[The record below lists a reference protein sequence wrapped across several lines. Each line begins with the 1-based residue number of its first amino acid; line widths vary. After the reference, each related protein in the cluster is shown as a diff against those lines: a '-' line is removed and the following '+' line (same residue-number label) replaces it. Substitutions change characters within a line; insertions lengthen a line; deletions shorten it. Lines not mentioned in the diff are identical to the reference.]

1 MTPESKRFLRIIL
14 NGKAAGNPELRTAV
28 GALRERGYRIDVGR
42 VNNRL
47 FVNIFTCST
56 EVSQTIS
63 VFRYAIASESL
74 KFIRI

>member
-1 MTPESKRFLRIIL
+1 MTPEPKRFMRIIL
-14 NGKAAGNPELRTAV
+14 NGKAVGNLGFRMAV
-28 GALRERGYRIDVGR
+28 GTLRDRGYRIDVGR

-47 FVNIFTCST
+47 FVNIFTSST

-74 KFIRI
+74 KFI